1 MEAAAKP
8 PPYAPSSVP
17 ASAASPAVIVME
29 VADAGAGLTAE
40 DCERI
45 FNAFE
50 RAAPEKGGGTG
61 LGLHI
66 SRAFARAM
74 GGDVTVASQ
83 VDAGSTCV
91 CPSAAAFS
99 AAISRTDGKLTR
111 CAPVC
116 SGSRCACLCG
126 CSQRR
131 RSNQRRLAL
140 LRRSNQCCLALRHL
154 RLSRL
159 KPLLSARSIL
169 ERLQKSRAAC
179 RSQSRR
185 ARQRRRPPAPQ
196 TATAALRLC
205 QWSRTTRR

>member
-1 MEAAAKP
+1 VTARMEAAAKS

-29 VADAGAGLTAE
+29 VADAGAGLTAK

-91 CPSAAAFS
+91 CPSDACS

-116 SGSRCACLCG
+116 SGSRCACLYG

-131 RSNQRRLAL
+131 RSKCQCRLAL
-140 LRRSNQCCLALRHL
+140 RRR

-169 ERLQKSRAAC
+169 ELSQKSRAAF
-179 RSQSRR
+179 RSQSRH
-185 ARQRRRPPAPQ
+185 AGQRRRPPLAQ
-196 TATAALRLC
+196 RATAALRLR